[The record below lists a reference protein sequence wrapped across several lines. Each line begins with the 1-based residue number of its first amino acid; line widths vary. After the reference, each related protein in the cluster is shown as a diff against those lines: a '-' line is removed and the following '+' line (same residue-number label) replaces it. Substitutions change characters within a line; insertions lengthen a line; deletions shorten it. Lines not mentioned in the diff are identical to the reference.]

1 MFNNNMILVVIP
13 ARGGSKGIPRKN
25 LRLLNNKPLIS
36 YSIEVA
42 KASQYVDDVVVTTDD
57 SKIALIA
64 EKFGASVVRR
74 SEELSTDDTLLDPVI
89 YDAIVQKE
97 KLAFDEYDIVITLQP
112 TSPLIK
118 TATLDSVIEKFEDF
132 SLESVI
138 SVVDDRH
145 LSWGF
150 DEKNQRYFPNY
161 IERVAK
167 KDLPKSFRETG
178 AILATRRA
186 FVHENS
192 RLGTNIDIVEV
203 SKEESVEIENYED
216 WWLAENYVKKKKVAI
231 VVNAYNEIGMG
242 HLERCLAIASKLVF
256 HEALFL
262 INEKYQLG
270 VDKVD
275 KLNYSFKTYDDLSEL
290 LGILREFG
298 PHIIVND
305 ILDTSVEYVHA
316 LKNEG
321 YFVVNFEDLGMG
333 SDIADV
339 VFDDFYEHD
348 PSKPNVFS
356 GYKYFILNDEYY
368 YQPSKIITNDVNNV
382 LVTFG
387 ESDRDNLTEKVIDA
401 ILTTD
406 YDGRIDVVVGLA
418 YDSLDELIA
427 KYESNPLI
435 QIYRDVSNFSEFVFK
450 ADIVFT
456 GVNKKLYE
464 ICSIGVPTLCLCQDE
479 RETTRLFANS
489 KNGIINLGL
498 GSEVGRQEIIDK
510 FLDLVNSYDLR
521 LEINSRMSAID
532 LKNGFDNIDAVIEEE
547 YKKFLFKQNL
557 S

>member
-74 SEELSTDDTLLDPVI
+74 SEELSTDDMLLDPVI
-89 YDAIVQKE
+89 YDAMVQKE

-118 TATLDSVIEKFEDF
+118 TATLDNVIEKFEDF

-290 LGILREFG
+290 LGILREFN

-382 LVTFG
+382 LVAFG

-498 GSEVGRQEIIDK
+498 GSEVGRQDIIDK

>member
-1 MFNNNMILVVIP
+1 
-13 ARGGSKGIPRKN
+13 
-25 LRLLNNKPLIS
+25 
-36 YSIEVA
+36 
-42 KASQYVDDVVVTTDD
+42 
-57 SKIALIA
+57 
-64 EKFGASVVRR
+64 
-74 SEELSTDDTLLDPVI
+74 
-89 YDAIVQKE
+89 
-97 KLAFDEYDIVITLQP
+97 
-112 TSPLIK
+112 
-118 TATLDSVIEKFEDF
+118 
-132 SLESVI
+132 
-138 SVVDDRH
+138 
-145 LSWGF
+145 
-150 DEKNQRYFPNY
+150 
-161 IERVAK
+161 
-167 KDLPKSFRETG
+167 
-178 AILATRRA
+178 
-186 FVHENS
+186 
-192 RLGTNIDIVEV
+192 
-203 SKEESVEIENYED
+203 
-216 WWLAENYVKKKKVAI
+216 
-231 VVNAYNEIGMG
+231 MG

-290 LGILREFG
+290 LGILREFD

-339 VFDDFYEHD
+339 VFDDFYEHN